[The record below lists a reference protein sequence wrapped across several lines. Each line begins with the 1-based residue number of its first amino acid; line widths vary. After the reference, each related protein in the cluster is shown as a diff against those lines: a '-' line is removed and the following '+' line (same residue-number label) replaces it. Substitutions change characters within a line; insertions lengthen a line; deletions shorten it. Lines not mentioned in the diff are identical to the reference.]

1 MEARSKVMLNPQTY
15 STRESTKCAGQ
26 FGGTRCSAWWD
37 GSFHLDGK
45 EEGEVEV
52 EGDGALKTRPSPSA
66 PANYLTGR
74 WAILEIDFARLTY
87 KCTHLCLPPV
97 VLSPW
102 AQLLKGRQ
110 RDGRRHTHTHTEGEK
125 KEENT
130 HYQNNL
136 GRRDTIGPWGRHQV
150 KKALNNSTT
159 QYKGV
164 TCART
169 EVVTNARPCEVFFP
183 FHLVRSRPVEEDA
196 KPIQLQLTYAFRVRQ
211 TTTVQP
217 TIKMS
222 SLEFCLTK
230 LKIVVDSYPP
240 TVEIQT
246 YRVFVMPNSGKN
258 RNWGS
263 VRQLIKKRRAV

>member
-1 MEARSKVMLNPQTY
+1 MRRFTPTRTLLSSELGRKKMMCKAMEARSKVMLNPQTY

-125 KEENT
+125 KKTHTIKTTLEEET
-130 HYQNNL
+130 
-136 GRRDTIGPWGRHQV
+136 P
-150 KKALNNSTT
+150 
-159 QYKGV
+159 
-164 TCART
+164 
-169 EVVTNARPCEVFFP
+169 
-183 FHLVRSRPVEEDA
+183 LVREA
-196 KPIQLQLTYAFRVRQ
+196 G
-211 TTTVQP
+211 
-217 TIKMS
+217 IK
-222 SLEFCLTK
+222 
-230 LKIVVDSYPP
+230 
-240 TVEIQT
+240 
-246 YRVFVMPNSGKN
+246 
-258 RNWGS
+258 W
-263 VRQLIKKRRAV
+263 KRL